1 MEYCIQDYLFK
12 LDIISLDEF
21 YCCICCKRGGSK
33 SHSKKDNKP
42 QFCSSSHRNRNG
54 LYCMCLLLGVSC
66 KRCRA
71 MDIASCG
78 NQRARIT
85 RPVSM
90 STSSDTDET
99 APEEQSDVLDAESNN
114 TEIEGDESEPE
125 SEVERQLV
133 STQPALNSDL
143 VFSFRFFYLP
153 DLGGQ

>member
-1 MEYCIQDYLFK
+1 
-12 LDIISLDEF
+12 
-21 YCCICCKRGGSK
+21 
-33 SHSKKDNKP
+33 
-42 QFCSSSHRNRNG
+42 
-54 LYCMCLLLGVSC
+54 
-66 KRCRA
+66 
-71 MDIASCG
+71 
-78 NQRARIT
+78 
-85 RPVSM
+85 M